1 MKDMDAGIYD
11 GQGIVHPMFTKRIQI
26 MALRESAFCVIEKSN
41 KETECT
47 KNGFGDRT
55 MDACKEYDFEE
66 IRLSELDGTVADI
79 HKKYYGKN
87 ICLLLEE

>member
-1 MKDMDAGIYD
+1 MDAGIYN

-47 KNGFGDRT
+47 KNRFGNRT
-55 MDACKEYDFEE
+55 LKACEKYDFEE
-66 IRLSELDGTVADI
+66 IKLSDLNGTVADI
-79 HKKYYGKN
+79 HKEYYGRN
-87 ICLLLEE
+87 IWLLLEE

>member
-1 MKDMDAGIYD
+1 MDAEIYN

-47 KNGFGDRT
+47 KNRFGNRT
-55 MDACKEYDFEE
+55 LKACEKYDFEE
-66 IRLSELDGTVADI
+66 IKLSDLNGTVADI
-79 HKKYYGKN
+79 HKEYYGRN
-87 ICLLLEE
+87 IWLLLEE